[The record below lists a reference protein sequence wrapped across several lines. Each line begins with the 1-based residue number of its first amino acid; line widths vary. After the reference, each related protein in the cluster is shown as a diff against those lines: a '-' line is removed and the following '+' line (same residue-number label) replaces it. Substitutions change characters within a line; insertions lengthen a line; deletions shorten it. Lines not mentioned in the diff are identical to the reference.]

1 MNPDPFTTDTDC
13 ISGPDQPDGPELSES
28 SGPSGPHTERVA
40 ELFREEHQKLV
51 HYLVSRTGSW
61 AEARDIAAQAFA
73 QVLEVREAHKVG
85 FLKAYVYRAAR
96 NLATDRAK
104 LGLIRTRIKQAMKH
118 ELMTSSPS
126 PEPTLVREE
135 RLQALQQAVDGLRPK
150 HRAML
155 IWRMYEDLSYVEI
168 EARFAAQGILVNERT
183 LNRWYAEALR
193 EVEEAVRA
201 PEGLREERG
210 K

>member
-1 MNPDPFTTDTDC
+1 MNSDPFTTDTDL
-13 ISGPDQPDGPELSES
+13 ISGSDLSDGLELESNGLDGP
-28 SGPSGPHTERVA
+28 HAERVA
-40 ELFREEHQKLV
+40 QLFQEEHPKLV

-61 AEARDIAAQAFA
+61 AEARDIAAQAFT
-73 QVLEVREAHKVG
+73 QVLEVREPHQVS

-96 NLATDRAK
+96 NLASDRAK
-104 LGLIRTRIKQAMKH
+104 FGLIRTRIRKVMKH
-118 ELMTSSPS
+118 EFKAISPS
-126 PEPTLVREE
+126 PEPSLIRAE
-135 RLQALQQAVDGLRPK
+135 RLQALQRAVDGLRAK

-193 EVEEAVRA
+193 AVEEAMRA
-201 PEGLREERG
+201 PEELG
-210 K
+210 KEGAE